1 MNMCAC
7 VEFSET
13 LQRQP
18 VVSWML
24 CSDYRVCSICHFLSP
39 LQLVIDMLCS
49 SESMSAERVLVKAGP
64 S

>member
-7 VEFSET
+7 VEFSEA

-18 VVSWML
+18 HCCVLGAVLRLQGLLNSAHL
-24 CSDYRVCSICHFLSP
+24 LSP

-49 SESMSAERVLVKAGP
+49 SESMSAERV
-64 S
+64 